1 MTHNMLHVAGKYII
15 KINIEFIYFPFF
27 VTAQTIDVI
36 AVEGKSISLQCPI
49 HGSDV
54 AMVLWF
60 KNGGG
65 IPLYRYKLMSR
76 VLYFFLFKLHCSIS
90 QFPRSFRYQKTHF
103 SVLFTSSFF
112 FSSLLFLLHHSVVFL
127 LMPLIKDL

>member
-1 MTHNMLHVAGKYII
+1 MLVANKHII
-15 KINIEFIYFPFF
+15 KMILTYNCVFFIIS
-27 VTAQTIDVI
+27 AQTIDVI

-103 SVLFTSSFF
+103 SVLFTSSLFFLCCF
-112 FSSLLFLLHHSVVFL
+112 FSPPFCCFSFDAFN
-127 LMPLIKDL
+127 